1 MSTNIDPE
9 KPASRPWLI
18 FLGVFIAVLPILVAI
33 LSTPP
38 GGNPLSEG
46 SGGGAALWFTL
57 YTIPI
62 GIFVAILGSGSKRL
76 RGWGSRL
83 VKQSFI
89 YLIYVAI
96 RDLIRWIRKQKG

>member
-1 MSTNIDPE
+1 MNSNIDPE
-9 KPASRPWLI
+9 KPISRPWMI
-18 FLGVFIAVLPILVAI
+18 GLGVFIAVLPILVAV
-33 LSTPP
+33 LSTAP
-38 GGNPLSEG
+38 GGNAFG
-46 SGGGAALWFTL
+46 GAGGAALWFTL

-76 RGWGSRL
+76 RRWGSRL